1 MTLQQVSL
9 VSQIIA
15 AAGSIGAL
23 IFVGLQVRDSARA
36 VSANTAQAVAEGFSN
51 LYRWQSDNPSAL
63 EKLMNLVH
71 TPGGS
76 EFWSERSYMFSKNFQ
91 EEVKL
96 AVGRQPHPLART
108 FGDMAVGRAGPTR
121 EAS

>member
-23 IFVGLQVRDSARA
+23 IFVGLQLRDSARA
-36 VSANTAQAVAEGFSN
+36 VSANTAQAVAECFSN

-63 EKLMNLVH
+63 ENLIAGFSDIGALRPAERARFTCTLMAIMSQCQN
-71 TPGGS
+71 
-76 EFWSERSYMFSKNFQ
+76 
-91 EEVKL
+91 
-96 AVGRQPHPLART
+96 
-108 FGDMAVGRAGPTR
+108 RAT
-121 EAS
+121 ST